1 MSSIIVSSSDPITY
15 IVPAALVSVAGL
27 VYTAGKADGGQ
38 KPSAKARQQRTNKKK
53 GLSHKS
59 DPPSRLPLGSL
70 DIRRKC
76 QIALGGPTDHSGEVI
91 VSAVP
96 GFDLDST
103 IFGSVTGLLPRT
115 VQKSKVAIELFW
127 SDAAISRVEML
138 YAPVPPPPSYK
149 SQILD
154 FMNDECDFA
163 IEHAD
168 GSFMDH
174 LKFCH
179 DYAVHNYK
187 DVSPVPMLLHSI
199 MGVGTNFFP
208 MKIQQVGRLKEL
220 VTPQEFSHIEAF
232 PSFLRL
238 VLGTDLLEV
247 MKAKK
252 NELHKLKGLNCN
264 RVIDNSPL
272 SLNGEDFW
280 TQMNYQLLHMLDF
293 LPAASWLSQLDDGFM
308 WAFIQLH
315 EILTDSGRMAC
326 KVEFVLSSGECTP
339 DGMPLT
345 VGSILR
351 GVIPDFIIKKLAQ
364 KAIGKFSK
372 AINHDLT
379 YELIWE

>member
-1 MSSIIVSSSDPITY
+1 MKNIFSLSLPH
-15 IVPAALVSVAGL
+15 PPPPLR
-27 VYTAGKADGGQ
+27 Q
-38 KPSAKARQQRTNKKK
+38 PSAKARQQRTNKKK

-208 MKIQQVGRLKEL
+208 MKIQQVGRLKE
-220 VTPQEFSHIEAF
+220 VRERRPYVSEQNRGRDIFVQ
-232 PSFLRL
+232 RL
-238 VLGTDLLEV
+238 ANL
-247 MKAKK
+247 
-252 NELHKLKGLNCN
+252 
-264 RVIDNSPL
+264 
-272 SLNGEDFW
+272 
-280 TQMNYQLLHMLDF
+280 Y
-293 LPAASWLSQLDDGFM
+293 
-308 WAFIQLH
+308 
-315 EILTDSGRMAC
+315 
-326 KVEFVLSSGECTP
+326 
-339 DGMPLT
+339 
-345 VGSILR
+345 
-351 GVIPDFIIKKLAQ
+351 
-364 KAIGKFSK
+364 
-372 AINHDLT
+372 
-379 YELIWE
+379 

>member
-1 MSSIIVSSSDPITY
+1 MSSLMVSASDPITY
-15 IVPAALVSVAGL
+15 IIPAALITTIGL
-27 VYTAGKADGGQ
+27 AYTTGSTSGGQ
-38 KPSAKARQQRTNKKK
+38 KPSNHARKQLKNKKK
-53 GLSHKS
+53 GLSHKEE
-59 DPPSRLPLGSL
+59 PSGRLSLGEL
-70 DIRRKC
+70 DVRRKC
-76 QIALGGPTDHSGEVI
+76 QIAIGGPTDHSGEVI

-96 GFDLDST
+96 GFDLNST
-103 IFGSVTGLLPRT
+103 IFGSVTGVLPRT

-127 SDAAISRVEML
+127 SDSAVRRVEKL
-138 YAPVPPPPSYK
+138 FSPVPSPPSYK

-179 DYAVHNYK
+179 DYSVHNYST
-187 DVSPVPMLLHSI
+187 VSPLPMLLHSI

-208 MKIQQVGRLKEL
+208 MKVDQIGRLKEM
-220 VTPQEFSHIEAF
+220 VSPQEFTHIEAF

-238 VLGTDLLEV
+238 VLGTDFLEV
-247 MKAKK
+247 IKSRK

-264 RVIDNSPL
+264 RVIDNTPL

-315 EILTDSGRMAC
+315 EILSDSGRLAC
-326 KVEFVLSSGECTP
+326 KVDFDLSSGESTP

-372 AINHDLT
+372 AIKHDLA